1 MRLTQRYRRGIRKHG
16 RLSSRTNP
24 NGAEFVKN
32 KLRKICVYCGA
43 SSGHA
48 SIHAAAARLLGTT
61 LANQQISLVYGGGRV
76 GLMGIVADAVMNA
89 GGHVIGVIPKA
100 LMDTE
105 VGHQHISQLLIV
117 KDMHERKALMA
128 EHADAFIALPG
139 GLGTLEELFETLT
152 WAQLGFHEKPIGL
165 LNVNGFYNGLVAF
178 IAHQVREGFVREEHA
193 RLLFSE
199 TDASALIEQLQ
210 SFEMPEGVSWLSR
223 QAARTLG
230 P

>member
-1 MRLTQRYRRGIRKHG
+1 M
-16 RLSSRTNP
+16 
-24 NGAEFVKN
+24 KN
-32 KLRKICVYCGA
+32 KLRTLCVYCGA

-48 SIHAAAARLLGTT
+48 PVYADAARLLGKT
-61 LANQQISLVYGGGRV
+61 LADYQITLVYGGGRV

-89 GGHVIGVIPKA
+89 GGKVIGVIPKA

-105 VGHQHISQLLIV
+105 VGHEHISELRVV

-165 LNVNGFYNGLVAF
+165 LNVNGFYDGLVDF
-178 IAHQVREGFVREEHA
+178 LAHQIREGFLRTEHA
-193 RLLFSE
+193 QLLFNES
-199 TDASALIEQLQ
+199 DASTLIEQLA
-210 SFEMPEGVSWLSR
+210 SFEMPKGVSWLSR